1 MNHLTSLHSRHHDR
15 HWRKDLQFAAGVTVL
30 VSGALVLLLEALQL
44 FA

>member
-15 HWRKDLQFAAGVTVL
+15 HWRKDLQFAAGVMVA
-30 VSGALVLLLEALQL
+30 VGGAVVLLLEALHL